1 MHKSLRHLQ
10 FYPTYHD
17 DVCIM
22 TQFIASRLAK
32 VKPSPTL
39 AVTAKAAELKAAGKD
54 VIGLGAG
61 EPDFDTP
68 QHIKQAA
75 IDAMNRG
82 ETKYTPVAGTPALKK
97 AIIDKFSRE
106 NGLDY
111 APNQVIA
118 GVGAK
123 QVIFN
128 AMLATLNVGDEVI
141 IPAPYWVSYPDMVL
155 FAEGTPVFVEG
166 KESAGFKLAPGDL
179 ERAITPRTKWL
190 ILNSPSNPSGAAYS
204 AAELRALADVLLKYP
219 HVWILTD
226 DMYEHLIYDG
236 FQFTTI
242 AHVEP
247 RLYTRTLTVNGVSK
261 AYAMTG
267 WRMGYAGGPKE
278 LISAIA
284 DIQSHSTSNASSITQ
299 AATIAALNGDQTFL
313 NTWRTS
319 FEHRRNLV
327 VDGLN
332 AIPGITCRKP
342 EGAFYVFPSMK
353 GLLGKKTP
361 GGKTISTC
369 QDFADYLL
377 EDALV
382 AVVFG
387 AAFGMGGYFRISY
400 ATSEKAL
407 VESIKRIKEACSKLQ

>member
-1 MHKSLRHLQ
+1 
-10 FYPTYHD
+10 
-17 DVCIM
+17 M
-22 TQFIASRLAK
+22 THFIASRLAK

-68 QHIKQAA
+68 EHIKQAA
-75 IDAMNRG
+75 IAAMNRG
-82 ETKYTPVAGTPALKK
+82 ETKYTPVAGTPALKA
-97 AIIDKFSRE
+97 AIIGKFKRE

-111 APNQVIA
+111 APNQIIA

-128 AMLATLNVGDEVI
+128 AMLATLNAGDEVI

-166 KESAGFKLAPGDL
+166 KEERGFKLAPADL
-179 ERAITPRTKWL
+179 EKAITPKTKWL

-204 AAELRALADVLLKYP
+204 AEELRALADVLLKHP

-236 FQFTTI
+236 FQFATI
-242 AHVEP
+242 AAVEP
-247 RLYTRTLTVNGVSK
+247 KLYDRTLTVNGVSK

-284 DIQSHSTSNASSITQ
+284 DIQSHSTSNACSITQ
-299 AATIAALNGDQTFL
+299 AATVEALNGPQEFL
-313 NTWRTS
+313 NEWRKN
-319 FEHRRNLV
+319 FQARRDLV
-327 VDGLN
+327 VKGLN
-332 AIPGITCRKP
+332 DIPGLTCLKP

-361 GGKTISTC
+361 AGKTIESC
-369 QDFADYLL
+369 QQFADYLL
-377 EDALV
+377 EEALV

-407 VESIKRIKEACSKLQ
+407 TEALTRIKTACGKLS